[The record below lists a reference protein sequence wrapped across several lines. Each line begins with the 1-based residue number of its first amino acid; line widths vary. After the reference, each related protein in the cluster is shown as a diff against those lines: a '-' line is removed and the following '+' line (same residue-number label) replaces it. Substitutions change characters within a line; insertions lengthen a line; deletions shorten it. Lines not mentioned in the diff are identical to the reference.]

1 MMHGRIVFFCIA
13 LLTLLSIAGCSN
25 GYRQQLNAINQQI
38 EKGESDSALH
48 QLSALEHRHLSDED
62 RALCHLLIVKT
73 MYRLY
78 RVLPTDSL
86 INNSIATFR
95 FLGND
100 SLLADAY
107 YYKAAMASDREKGK
121 GYVKVMGCLRAA
133 EHIAV
138 QHHYVELEKKIYDRA
153 SCYNIVAEDYKK
165 ALYYAKKQQALVSPS
180 DDNYFKTYATDQLL
194 KAYFMLGEKDSV
206 RKYHRQCWDMRKY
219 IPADEMPDYLNDL
232 YVTMELIDRDRAI
245 ACFEDLIRKYPSALY
260 LGNLACLY
268 DKAGQRAKA
277 DSLWGKALRR
287 GSLYDKSGVL
297 IDMIHRKQADGLYQ
311 EAMKAQGML
320 NAVNDS
326 LEQKYRNDDMSDVI
340 EDTTSELYH
349 GVRARNVVVFV
360 SVIVLILLLSTFAI
374 SRYHRKLHKRT
385 LMFYELS
392 DELSKAWGTM
402 EESLQKEQDKV
413 NMLEEALDK
422 LKEEHS
428 QTFSHGRQLY
438 EEIKAGRS
446 VSLWKKQDF
455 IDFIDYYMSV
465 DFKFLQSLHDN
476 YKGLTPSEIFFL
488 ILFHEGYDDAAVMN
502 ILAVSNTALRVRK
515 SRINKKKLNKDA

>member
-1 MMHGRIVFFCIA
+1 MHGRIVFFCIA

-107 YYKAAMASDREKGK
+107 YYKAAMASDREKDK
-121 GYVKVMGCLRAA
+121 GYIKVMGCLRAA
-133 EHIAV
+133 ERIAV

-153 SCYNIVAEDYKK
+153 SNYNIVAEEYEK
-165 ALYYAKKQQALVSPS
+165 ALYYAKKQQALVSMLN
-180 DDNYFKTYATDQLL
+180 DNYFKAYATDQLL

-206 RKYHRQCWDMRKY
+206 RKYHRQCWNMRKY
-219 IPADEMPDYLNDL
+219 IPAEEMPDYLNDL

-260 LGNLACLY
+260 QGNLACLY

-277 DSLWGKALRR
+277 DSLWGQALRT
-287 GSLYDKSGVL
+287 GSLFAKSGVL

-326 LEQKYRNDDMSDVI
+326 LEQQYRSDDMGDVV
-340 EDTTSELYH
+340 EDSTSELYH
-349 GVRARNVVVFV
+349 GVRARNVVVFF
-360 SVIVLILLLSTFAI
+360 SVIAFILVLSAVAI
-374 SRYHRKLHKRT
+374 SLYHHKLHKRN
-385 LMFYELS
+385 LMFYELA
-392 DELSKAWGTM
+392 DELSKTRGNM

-465 DFKFLQSLHDN
+465 DFKFLQTLHDN

-488 ILFHEGYDDAAVMN
+488 ILFHEGYDDAATKN